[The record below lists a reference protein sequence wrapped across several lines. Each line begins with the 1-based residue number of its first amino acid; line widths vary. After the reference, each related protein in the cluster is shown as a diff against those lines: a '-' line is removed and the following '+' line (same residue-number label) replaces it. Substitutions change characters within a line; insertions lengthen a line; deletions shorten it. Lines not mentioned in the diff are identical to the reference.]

1 VILYV
6 VYLYELPSRNA
17 CDFIQGFR
25 GRLCALREL
34 PGWIHA
40 DLLEQSCHSRFLR
53 RFLSIS
59 FFTSFDA
66 AQQAERSSQ
75 MQKFLAWVR
84 DETILCVDLGTFL
97 FPAWPDFD
105 EESQNVGGMIRA

>member
-1 VILYV
+1 MILYV

-25 GRLCALREL
+25 DRLCALRDL
-34 PGWIHA
+34 PGWIHT
-40 DLLEQSCHSRFLR
+40 DLLEQSCPSPFLS

-59 FFTSFDA
+59 LFTSFEA
-66 AQQAERSSQ
+66 VQLAERTSE
-75 MQKFLAWVR
+75 MQTFLGWAR
-84 DETILCVDLGTFL
+84 DETTLCVDLGTFL
-97 FPAWPDFD
+97 FPPWPDFG